1 MNPPMLAAKK
11 PPLMSN
17 EEWLSHIVSHLP
29 GYVQPKYDGIRCLIR
44 EDGIGVSRT
53 LKPIRNQY
61 IITELLKCGF
71 PKGTDG
77 ELLTFKKSG
86 TIQHGDII
94 KASDLYDNFN
104 DVSSKVM
111 SFDGYPAFTYNI
123 FDYWDR
129 KVGYRLEDKDSILC
143 VNEEELTAQITSH
156 LLQGYEGSMFR
167 KYDSPYK
174 HGRVTIKEMY
184 LAAIKP
190 FEDDEA
196 IVVGF
201 KEKFSNQNPKT
212 VNKLGLTERSSHG
225 ENQYPEDTLGALV
238 CKSKKFKEE
247 FDIGTGFDEKTRF
260 FIWHNQHNW
269 IGKTIKFKYQA
280 SRTHKDKP
288 ISPVFLGE
296 RDSSDL

>member
-29 GYVQPKYDGIRCLIR
+29 GCVQPKYDGIRCLIR

-77 ELLTFKKSG
+77 ELLTFKESG
-86 TIQHGDII
+86 APQRGDII

-104 DVSSKVM
+104 AISSKVM
-111 SFDGYPAFTYNI
+111 SFDGCPVFAYRT

-129 KVGYRLEDKDSILC
+129 KVGYRMADKDSVLC
-143 VNEEELTAQITSH
+143 VNEEELTAQINSH
-156 LLQGYEGSMFR
+156 LSQGYEGSMFR

-174 HGRVTIKEMY
+174 HGRVTMREMY

-190 FEDDEA
+190 FEDAEA
-196 IVVGF
+196 RVEGF
-201 KEKFSNQNPKT
+201 KQKFSNQNPKT
-212 VNKLGLTERSSHG
+212 KNLLGLTERSDHK

-238 CKSKKFKEE
+238 CSCVGFDMF
-247 FDIGTGFDEKTRF
+247 FDIGTGFTDTQRKQ
-260 FIWHNQHNW
+260 IWTNPDKW
-269 IGKTIKFKYQA
+269 YRKLIKFKYQA

-296 RDSSDL
+296 RDKDDN